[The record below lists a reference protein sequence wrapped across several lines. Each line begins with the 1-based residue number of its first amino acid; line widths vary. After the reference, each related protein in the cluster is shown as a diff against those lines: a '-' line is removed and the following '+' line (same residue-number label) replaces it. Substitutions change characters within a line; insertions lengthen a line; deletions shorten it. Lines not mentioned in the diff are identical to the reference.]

1 MLKYFAAGF
10 TAALLLFGALG
21 PAAAEKRVALVI
33 GNSAYQHTAALKNP
47 SNDATDMAATLQ
59 QLGFDVI
66 DGNDL
71 TKEEME
77 QRIRAF
83 AAKLAG
89 ADVGLFFY
97 AGHGLQVDG
106 KNFLAPVDAKLQSD
120 TDLDFEAVELNL
132 VLKQLERNSRISV
145 VFLDACRDN
154 PLASTLAAT
163 SRSVEIGRGLARID
177 KAVGMMIAFS
187 TQPGNV
193 ALDGEGRNSP
203 FTGALLR
210 HIGTEGLS
218 INDVM
223 IDVRNDVLKA
233 TNGKQVPWENS
244 SLTGQFFFKPAA
256 RPTVADKTAAA
267 AAQIAA
273 LRKEIDKLQA
283 DQGARLAAQQE
294 QLEILQQKL
303 ESETKTAS
311 QLAAKT
317 TDEAPATASN
327 RVIAVEPASDA
338 KPEPDVAAA
347 DTKVA
352 TAETSAE
359 PGQAPEVVPPSGP
372 PLPVGVTRAE
382 LAEDIVSE
390 LKDLDCYRGPV
401 NGSWGRSA
409 QDALERFNSLAKLD
423 LPVDDPEEGTL
434 AALKD
439 WKGPHCTIQATVPR
453 REKEPKYQAVKPPA
467 KTYKKTVTPRHPYR
481 PKAAARPVPGP
492 RGHRGGDGVG
502 DEQRELQRAF
512 PSTNWPGS
520 R

>member
-1 MLKYFAAGF
+1 M
-10 TAALLLFGALG
+10 
-21 PAAAEKRVALVI
+21 
-33 GNSAYQHTAALKNP
+33 
-47 SNDATDMAATLQ
+47 
-59 QLGFDVI
+59 
-66 DGNDL
+66 
-71 TKEEME
+71 
-77 QRIRAF
+77 
-83 AAKLAG
+83 
-89 ADVGLFFY
+89 
-97 AGHGLQVDG
+97 
-106 KNFLAPVDAKLQSD
+106 
-120 TDLDFEAVELNL
+120 
-132 VLKQLERNSRISV
+132 
-145 VFLDACRDN
+145 
-154 PLASTLAAT
+154 
-163 SRSVEIGRGLARID
+163 
-177 KAVGMMIAFS
+177 
-187 TQPGNV
+187 
-193 ALDGEGRNSP
+193 
-203 FTGALLR
+203 
-210 HIGTEGLS
+210 
-218 INDVM
+218 
-223 IDVRNDVLKA
+223 
-233 TNGKQVPWENS
+233 
-244 SLTGQFFFKPAA
+244 TGQFFFKPAA
-256 RPTVADKTAAA
+256 RPTVADKIAAA

-352 TAETSAE
+352 TAERSAE

-481 PKAAARPVPGP
+481 PKAAGRAPFPDRGVIAAATAWATSSASCSGHSHQLTGLAVASRSLSANPGIGKTSGARLCRQIDVAQVNKHVAA
-492 RGHRGGDGVG
+492 HRRLDSV
-502 DEQRELQRAF
+502 
-512 PSTNWPGS
+512 
-520 R
+520 

>member
-1 MLKYFAAGF
+1 M
-10 TAALLLFGALG
+10 
-21 PAAAEKRVALVI
+21 
-33 GNSAYQHTAALKNP
+33 
-47 SNDATDMAATLQ
+47 
-59 QLGFDVI
+59 
-66 DGNDL
+66 
-71 TKEEME
+71 
-77 QRIRAF
+77 
-83 AAKLAG
+83 
-89 ADVGLFFY
+89 
-97 AGHGLQVDG
+97 
-106 KNFLAPVDAKLQSD
+106 
-120 TDLDFEAVELNL
+120 
-132 VLKQLERNSRISV
+132 
-145 VFLDACRDN
+145 
-154 PLASTLAAT
+154 
-163 SRSVEIGRGLARID
+163 
-177 KAVGMMIAFS
+177 
-187 TQPGNV
+187 
-193 ALDGEGRNSP
+193 
-203 FTGALLR
+203 
-210 HIGTEGLS
+210 
-218 INDVM
+218 
-223 IDVRNDVLKA
+223 
-233 TNGKQVPWENS
+233 
-244 SLTGQFFFKPAA
+244 TGQFFFKPAA

-390 LKDLDCYRGPV
+390 LKDLDCYRAPV

-467 KTYKKTVTPRHPYR
+467 KTYKKTVTPRPYR

-492 RGHRGGDGVG
+492 RGHRGATAWATSSASCSGHSHQLTGLAVAS
-502 DEQRELQRAF
+502 RSLSA
-512 PSTNWPGS
+512 NPGIGKTS
-520 R
+520 GARLCRQIDVAQVNKHVAAHRRLDSV

>member
-1 MLKYFAAGF
+1 
-10 TAALLLFGALG
+10 
-21 PAAAEKRVALVI
+21 
-33 GNSAYQHTAALKNP
+33 
-47 SNDATDMAATLQ
+47 
-59 QLGFDVI
+59 
-66 DGNDL
+66 
-71 TKEEME
+71 
-77 QRIRAF
+77 
-83 AAKLAG
+83 
-89 ADVGLFFY
+89 
-97 AGHGLQVDG
+97 
-106 KNFLAPVDAKLQSD
+106 
-120 TDLDFEAVELNL
+120 
-132 VLKQLERNSRISV
+132 
-145 VFLDACRDN
+145 
-154 PLASTLAAT
+154 
-163 SRSVEIGRGLARID
+163 
-177 KAVGMMIAFS
+177 MMIAFS

-233 TNGKQVPWENS
+233 TDGKQVPWENS

-256 RPTVADKTAAA
+256 PPTVADKTAEA

-317 TDEAPATASN
+317 TDEAPATAPN

-359 PGQAPEVVPPSGP
+359 PGKAPEVVPPLVRLCQWAWRVRSLPKTSFQSSRTSIVIVGP
-372 PLPVGVTRAE
+372 STDR
-382 LAEDIVSE
+382 
-390 LKDLDCYRGPV
+390 
-401 NGSWGRSA
+401 
-409 QDALERFNSLAKLD
+409 
-423 LPVDDPEEGTL
+423 
-434 AALKD
+434 
-439 WKGPHCTIQATVPR
+439 
-453 REKEPKYQAVKPPA
+453 
-467 KTYKKTVTPRHPYR
+467 
-481 PKAAARPVPGP
+481 
-492 RGHRGGDGVG
+492 GDG
-502 DEQRELQRAF
+502 QRKTLWSVSTLLPSSTCRSTILRKGRLPHSKIGRARTARSKR
-512 PSTNWPGS
+512 PCPAGRRSPNI
-520 R
+520 RQ